1 MHASYIR
8 AGAELIETN
17 TFGANRRKLAGKLL
31 EDEFEAINSAGVR
44 LAREAR
50 DVSGRDVLIAGAI
63 GPLGEL
69 EVFDAGEH
77 GPLYAEQARVLEGR
91 GVDLFMIET
100 FFDLDQL
107 VAAVEAVRG
116 VSSLPIVALLT
127 FDDDAETGG
136 GVDAGAAGRRLAELD
151 VAAIGTNHGAGPH
164 AALLALDA
172 MRDSGVPLAALP
184 NIGLASIV
192 GGRVVYPHSTPE
204 YFGDFAAQAAAL
216 GARIVGGCCGTTPA
230 QIEAIRTALDDERA
244 PRAPFEAREL
254 PEAPLPSSAVGET
267 RLARALREG
276 EWVVSVELD
285 PPKGGTNEAMIE
297 VARVLRQSGAVGFV
311 DVNDNPMARA
321 RMNALMASIAIQR
334 EAGIETIPH
343 VTPRDTTVMGLEGV
357 LLGAHADGVRNIL
370 AVTGDP
376 PHVGDYPGSRGVYE
390 IDSIGLVQLLAG
402 LNQGVDYVGKAIDR
416 PTSFFIGV
424 AVNPTA
430 DDLELEL
437 ERFERKLA
445 AGAQFAMTQ
454 ALFDLDGLE
463 LFLERLGGAWPI
475 PLLAGVW
482 PLRSHA
488 MALRLHN
495 EVPGISVPDHVLDA
509 LRDAGA
515 DAPAVG
521 LELARDAARVAARP
535 RRGRLRD
542 PAVQAARGRARP
554 AALAVGAGRLDG
566 FRCRPSRVRH
576 GPRCSEPRSRRRSPT
591 RWAKTVVITRP
602 CASTT
607 GPPELPL
614 RMTPRMVITLR
625 LTGKLPYASRPTICT
640 MRPTRTAVSV

>member
-1 MHASYIR
+1 MADFLDRLRTGPPIVADGGMGALLIGATPGLRCPEEANLRAPESVIAVHASYIR

-69 EVFDAGEH
+69 EAFDAGEH

-127 FDDDAETGG
+127 FDDEAETVVASMQALRAGG
-136 GVDAGAAGRRLAELD
+136 SPSSMWLRSERTTAPARTLRCSRSTRCATPACRSPPCRTSALRASSAAASSIPTRRRSTSATSRPRPLPSARASWAVAAARRRRRSRRSGRRS
-151 VAAIGTNHGAGPH
+151 TT
-164 AALLALDA
+164 
-172 MRDSGVPLAALP
+172 S
-184 NIGLASIV
+184 AS
-192 GGRVVYPHSTPE
+192 
-204 YFGDFAAQAAAL
+204 
-216 GARIVGGCCGTTPA
+216 
-230 QIEAIRTALDDERA
+230 
-244 PRAPFEAREL
+244 PRAAFEAREL
-254 PEAPLPSSAVGET
+254 DEEPLPIPAVGET

-430 DDLELEL
+430 DDLDLEL
-437 ERFERKLA
+437 ERFERKVA
-445 AGAQFAMTQ
+445 SGAHFAMTQ
-454 ALFDLDGLE
+454 ALFDLEGLE
-463 LFLERLGGAWPI
+463 LFLERLGGSWPI

-495 EVPGISVPDHVLDA
+495 EVPGISVPDHVLAA

-515 DAPAVG
+515 DAPAAG
-521 LELARDAARVAARP
+521 LALARELLESLRGRVAGVYVIP
-535 RRGRLRD
+535 
-542 PAVQAARGRARP
+542 PFKQP
-554 AALAVGAGRLDG
+554 EAALDL
-566 FRCRPSRVRH
+566 
-576 GPRCSEPRSRRRSPT
+576 
-591 RWAKTVVITRP
+591 
-602 CASTT
+602 
-607 GPPELPL
+607 LL
-614 RMTPRMVITLR
+614 
-625 LTGKLPYASRPTICT
+625 
-640 MRPTRTAVSV
+640 

>member
-1 MHASYIR
+1 M
-8 AGAELIETN
+8 
-17 TFGANRRKLAGKLL
+17 
-31 EDEFEAINSAGVR
+31 
-44 LAREAR
+44 
-50 DVSGRDVLIAGAI
+50 
-63 GPLGEL
+63 
-69 EVFDAGEH
+69 
-77 GPLYAEQARVLEGR
+77 
-91 GVDLFMIET
+91 
-100 FFDLDQL
+100 
-107 VAAVEAVRG
+107 
-116 VSSLPIVALLT
+116 
-127 FDDDAETGG
+127 
-136 GVDAGAAGRRLAELD
+136 
-151 VAAIGTNHGAGPH
+151 AAIGTNHGAGPH

-230 QIEAIRTALDDERA
+230 QIEAIRTALDDQRV
-244 PRAPFEAREL
+244 PRAAFEAREL
-254 PEAPLPSSAVGET
+254 AEEPLPIPAVGET

-430 DDLELEL
+430 DDLDLEL
-437 ERFERKLA
+437 ERFERKVA
-445 AGAQFAMTQ
+445 SGAQFAMTQ
-454 ALFDLDGLE
+454 ALFDLEGLE
-463 LFLERLGGAWPI
+463 LFLERLGGSWPI

-495 EVPGISVPDHVLDA
+495 EVPGISVPDHVLAA

-515 DAPAVG
+515 DAPAAG
-521 LELARDAARVAARP
+521 LALARELLESLRGRVA
-535 RRGRLRD
+535 G
-542 PAVQAARGRARP
+542 
-554 AALAVGAGRLDG
+554 
-566 FRCRPSRVRH
+566 
-576 GPRCSEPRSRRRSPT
+576 
-591 RWAKTVVITRP
+591 
-602 CASTT
+602 ST
-607 GPPELPL
+607 
-614 RMTPRMVITLR
+614 
-625 LTGKLPYASRPTICT
+625 
-640 MRPTRTAVSV
+640 

>member
-1 MHASYIR
+1 MADFLERLRTGPPIVADGGMGALLIGATPGLRCPEEANLRAPESVIAVHASYIR

-17 TFGANRRKLAGKLL
+17 TFGANRRKLAGKLPR
-31 EDEFEAINSAGVR
+31 GRVR
-44 LAREAR
+44 GDQLGGRPPGARGAR
-50 DVSGRDVLIAGAI
+50 RLRPRRADRRARSGRSASWRCSTRASTGRCT
-63 GPLGEL
+63 PSR
-69 EVFDAGEH
+69 
-77 GPLYAEQARVLEGR
+77 PRVLEGR

-127 FDDDAETGG
+127 FDDEAETGG
-136 GVDAGAAGRRLAELD
+136 GIDAAAAGRRLAELD

-230 QIEAIRTALDDERA
+230 QIEAIRDGARRRA
-244 PRAPFEAREL
+244 RAAGGRSRRASSPRSRL
-254 PEAPLPSSAVGET
+254 PIPAVGET

-285 PPKGGTNEAMIE
+285 PPKGGTNDAMIE
-297 VARVLRQSGAVGFV
+297 VARALRQSGAVGFV

-430 DDLELEL
+430 DDLDLEL
-437 ERFERKLA
+437 ERFERKVA
-445 AGAQFAMTQ
+445 SGAQFAMTQ
-454 ALFDLDGLE
+454 ALFDLEGLE
-463 LFLERLGGAWPI
+463 LLPRAARR
-475 PLLAGVW
+475 LLADPAARRRLAAPVTCDGAAA
-482 PLRSHA
+482 PQRGAGDLRSRPRA
-488 MALRLHN
+488 RLRC
-495 EVPGISVPDHVLDA
+495 VTPGPT
-509 LRDAGA
+509 
-515 DAPAVG
+515 
-521 LELARDAARVAARP
+521 RP
-535 RRGRLRD
+535 RRG
-542 PAVQAARGRARP
+542 
-554 AALAVGAGRLDG
+554 
-566 FRCRPSRVRH
+566 S
-576 GPRCSEPRSRRRSPT
+576 RSRASCSRR
-591 RWAKTVVITRP
+591 
-602 CASTT
+602 CAA
-607 GPPELPL
+607 
-614 RMTPRMVITLR
+614 
-625 LTGKLPYASRPTICT
+625 ASRGST
-640 MRPTRTAVSV
+640 